1 MFNENGADILRLWAA
16 SADYHADVRCSKE
29 IFKQLSQN
37 YLKFRNTCK
46 FMLDNLVDFDPEKL
60 TKPEDMPVLDRWLL
74 TKLNELIE
82 KAEQSYCDYEFH
94 IITHAVN
101 DFCVNTLS
109 SFYLDIV
116 KDRLYC
122 EGAESATRRSAQTA
136 LYLTLHTLSKL
147 FAPILAFT
155 CDEIWLAM
163 PHTGD
168 DDARNVVLNEMNK
181 PFTAYALDSETM
193 ARWEHIIAVRTVVNG
208 ALEEAR
214 AAKVIGK
221 SLEADVHLTVPT
233 RALRRWPTSSSF
245 PRWSWPSATRSPS
258 RSITPPAQSAR
269 AAGSTRSRQTPRVS
283 APAAPR
289 SSSTCT

>member
-1 MFNENGADILRLWAA
+1 
-16 SADYHADVRCSKE
+16 
-29 IFKQLSQN
+29 
-37 YLKFRNTCK
+37 
-46 FMLDNLVDFDPEKL
+46 
-60 TKPEDMPVLDRWLL
+60 
-74 TKLNELIE
+74 
-82 KAEQSYCDYEFH
+82 
-94 IITHAVN
+94 
-101 DFCVNTLS
+101 
-109 SFYLDIV
+109 
-116 KDRLYC
+116 
-122 EGAESATRRSAQTA
+122 
-136 LYLTLHTLSKL
+136 
-147 FAPILAFT
+147 
-155 CDEIWLAM
+155 M

-221 SLEADVHLTVPT
+221 SLEADVHLTVPRATASSPT

-245 PRWSWPSATRSPS
+245 PRWSWPSATCSPS